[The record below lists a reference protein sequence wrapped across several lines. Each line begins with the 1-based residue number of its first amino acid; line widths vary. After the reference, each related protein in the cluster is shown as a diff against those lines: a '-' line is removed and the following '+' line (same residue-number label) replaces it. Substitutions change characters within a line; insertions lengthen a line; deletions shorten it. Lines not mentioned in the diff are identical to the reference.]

1 MVLIHRSAGIV
12 AMGLIGL
19 FWLSTAISEIWLSEQ
34 TIVAIKTLI
43 PYGFLLL
50 VPAIATAGATG
61 IKLAKGRNTGIIG
74 AKLKRMPLVA
84 VNGLL
89 ILIPSALFLASRA
102 KGGNFDNWFYVVQA
116 VELLA
121 GATNFTLLALNM
133 RDGFKMTSGR
143 RRRDAQRKANPE
155 VLK

>member
-1 MVLIHRSAGIV
+1 MLLIHRTAGIV
-12 AMGLIGL
+12 AIALVGL
-19 FWLSTAISEIWLSEQ
+19 FWVATTISELWLSEQ
-34 TIVAIKTLI
+34 TIISIKSII

-50 VPAIATAGATG
+50 VPAITTAGVTG
-61 IKLAKGRNTGIIG
+61 IKLAKGRTAGIVG
-74 AKLKRMPLVA
+74 KKLKRMPFVV

-102 KGGNFDNWFYVVQA
+102 KVGNFDTWFYSVQA

-143 RRRDAQRKANPE
+143 RQRNA
-155 VLK
+155 